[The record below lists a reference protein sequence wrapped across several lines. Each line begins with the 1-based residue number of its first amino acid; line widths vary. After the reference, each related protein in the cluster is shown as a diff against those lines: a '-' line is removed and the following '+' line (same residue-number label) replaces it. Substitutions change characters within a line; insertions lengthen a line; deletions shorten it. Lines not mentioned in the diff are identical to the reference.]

1 VERGGLMNR
10 IIVNAMGREKRW
22 ARLRD
27 GIMESFHVYQP
38 EKESIVG
45 NIYLGR
51 VDKVEKGLN
60 AAFINIGEGK
70 NGFLHIDDLPGFLSF
85 DEKDRKTAEISRLL
99 HQGQKLLVQ
108 VKKDPTGTKGPR
120 VTGIVELKGN
130 SIVYL
135 PQGRYTAVSKKA
147 SNEEQKRRWRRFGS
161 RIKEEQEGIVFRTA
175 ALQETEDTIKNE
187 FLKLKKQY
195 QELHNSSLGKK
206 APFLLHRQ
214 DVMKEDLLEEVKKIK
229 QVELIID
236 DYSWKNE
243 FQEYLDNHGLNLK
256 EKIIH
261 FQDYENIFSH
271 YRVESQIEKALKKI
285 VWLENGATI
294 VIEPT
299 EALTVI
305 DVNTGKFTGKSDL
318 FQTVLKTNQLA
329 AKEIARQLKVRNLS
343 GIILIDFIEM
353 KNEQH
358 QSEVV
363 TVLKEGLKE
372 DGKRTTIVGFTELGI
387 LQLTRKKTK
396 QPLLEYV
403 SCHCPV
409 CSGHGIVQSA
419 ESMAY
424 KLERELYELYPAD
437 EDKVIIEA
445 TQDVQKVFRGESS
458 SYLKG
463 IEKAINKKIEFQT
476 VSQSHPYY
484 KIKRLENL

>member
-1 VERGGLMNR
+1 MNK
-10 IIVNAMGREKRW
+10 IIVNALGREKRW
-22 ARLRD
+22 VRLRD

-60 AAFINIGEGK
+60 AAFINIGETK
-70 NGFLHIDDLPGFLSF
+70 NGFLHIDDLADYLSM
-85 DEKDRKTAEISRLL
+85 EETERKTAEISRLL
-99 HQGQKLLVQ
+99 HQGQKLIVQ
-108 VKKDPTGTKGPR
+108 VKKDPAGTKGPR
-120 VTGIVELKGN
+120 LTGVIELKGT

-135 PQGRYTAVSKKA
+135 PHGRYTAVSKKA
-147 SNEEQKRRWRRFGS
+147 SSEEQKKKWRRFGS

-175 ALQETEDTIKNE
+175 SLKKSETAIKSE
-187 FLKLKKQY
+187 YLELKKQY
-195 QELHNSSLGKK
+195 QELYHSSLNRKAPSLLHHQDSMKDDILEEIKKVKQTELVVDDFAWKNDFKEFLHNSGVSLDG
-206 APFLLHRQ
+206 
-214 DVMKEDLLEEVKKIK
+214 EV
-229 QVELIID
+229 
-236 DYSWKNE
+236 S
-243 FQEYLDNHGLNLK
+243 
-256 EKIIH
+256 H
-261 FQDYENIFSH
+261 FQSYENIFGH
-271 YRVESQIEKALKKI
+271 YRVEAQIEKAMKKV

-318 FQTVLKTNQLA
+318 SQTVLQTNELA

-358 QSEVV
+358 QAEVV
-363 TVLKEGLKE
+363 ASLKEGLKE

-396 QPLLEYV
+396 PPLLEYL
-403 SCHCPV
+403 SCRCPV
-409 CSGHGIVQSA
+409 CIGSGTIQSA

-445 TQDVQKVFRGESS
+445 TEDVQKVFKGESS
-458 SYLKG
+458 RYQQEM
-463 IEKAINKKIEFQT
+463 EKAIKKKIEFQN
-476 VSQSHPYY
+476 VKKSHPFY
-484 KIKRLENL
+484 KVKRLENL

>member
-1 VERGGLMNR
+1 MDK

-60 AAFINIGEGK
+60 AAFINIGVEK
-70 NGFLHIDDLPGFLSF
+70 NGFLHIDDLPDYLAL
-85 DEKDRKTAEISRLL
+85 DEKERKNAEISRLI

-108 VKKDPTGTKGPR
+108 VKKDPAGTKGPR
-120 VTGIVELKGN
+120 LTGMVELKGN

-147 SNEEQKRRWRRFGS
+147 SNEEQKKKWRRFGS
-161 RIKEEQEGIVFRTA
+161 RLKEEQEGIVFRTA
-175 ALQETEDTIKNE
+175 ALKETEAAIKSE
-187 FLKLKKQY
+187 FLELRKQF
-195 QELHNSSLGKK
+195 QEIRTSSHGKK
-206 APFLLHRQ
+206 APSLLRSQ
-214 DVMKEDLLEEVKKIK
+214 DIMKDDILEEIKKIK
-229 QVELIID
+229 EAELIVD
-236 DYSWKNE
+236 DFSWKSE
-243 FQEYLDNHGLNLK
+243 VQEYLYHNGVSLK
-256 EKIIH
+256 EEIIH
-261 FQDYENIFSH
+261 FQGHENIFSH
-271 YRVESQIEKALKKI
+271 YRVETQIEKAMKKV
-285 VWLENGATI
+285 VWLDNGATI
-294 VIEPT
+294 VVEPT

-318 FQTVLKTNQLA
+318 SQTVLKTNQLA
-329 AKEIARQLKVRNLS
+329 AKEIARQLKIRNLS

-353 KNEQH
+353 KSEEH
-358 QSEVV
+358 QAEVV
-363 TVLKEGLKE
+363 NALKEGLKE

-396 QPLLEYV
+396 QPLLEYI
-403 SCHCPV
+403 SCACPA
-409 CSGHGIVQSA
+409 CSGCGMVQSPQ
-419 ESMAY
+419 SMAY

-445 TQDVQKVFRGESS
+445 TEDVQKAFKGESS
-458 SYLKG
+458 NFLKE
-463 IEKAINKKIEFQT
+463 IEKAINKKIEFQK
-476 VSQSHPYY
+476 VEESHPYY
-484 KIKRLENL
+484 KIKRLENR